1 MTKIIFEP
9 GSFDDFEGTQSELD
23 VFVAKITELLSS
35 DGFLSKLNDDNVEII
50 EDDEAEE
57 IREIFNKSPK
67 TIN

>member
-23 VFVAKITELLSS
+23 TFVAKITELLSS
-35 DGFLSKLNDDNVEII
+35 DGFLSKLNDDNIEII
-50 EDDEAEE
+50 DDDEAEE
-57 IREIFNKSPK
+57 IIEIFNKSPK

>member
-23 VFVAKITELLSS
+23 AFVAKITELLSS
-35 DGFLSKLNDDNVEII
+35 DGFLSKLNDDNIEII
-50 EDDEAEE
+50 EGDEAEE
-57 IREIFNKSPK
+57 IREIFNKSSK

>member
-23 VFVAKITELLSS
+23 AFVAKITELLSS
-35 DGFLSKLNDDNVEII
+35 DGFLSKLNDDNIEII
-50 EDDEAEE
+50 DDDEAEE
-57 IREIFNKSPK
+57 IIEIFNKSPK

>member
-23 VFVAKITELLSS
+23 AFVAKITELLSS